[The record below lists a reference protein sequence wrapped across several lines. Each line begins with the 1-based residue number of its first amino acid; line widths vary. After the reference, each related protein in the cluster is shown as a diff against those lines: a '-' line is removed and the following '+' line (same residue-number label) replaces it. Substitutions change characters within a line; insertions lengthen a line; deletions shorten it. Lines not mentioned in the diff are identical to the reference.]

1 MKSTTKRQAEE
12 PGADIEQQTVLR
24 TPAGTAQ
31 VAKPAGARSSVFDI
45 ARPPPGTSKT
55 GGVRPRLPVLDA
67 AALVVKRG
75 VPKPIPHKRGPGA
88 PSVYAPV
95 LDALT
100 EPGMSIELPIAYK
113 GAVYAYAKKLAKRD
127 PRRFSVQ
134 AINETT
140 CGLWRDE

>member
-1 MKSTTKRQAEE
+1 MKSNTKRQAEE
-12 PGADIEQQTVLR
+12 PASDIEQQTVLR
-24 TPAGTAQ
+24 TPAGGAQ
-31 VAKPAGARSSVFDI
+31 AAKPAGARSSVFDI
-45 ARPPPGTSKT
+45 ARPPGASKT

-67 AALVVKRG
+67 SVLVVKRG
-75 VPKPIPHKRGPGA
+75 VPKPTPHKRGPGS

-113 GAVYAYAKKLAKRD
+113 GAVYAYVKKLAKRD
-127 PRRFSVQ
+127 ARRFSVQ